1 MKRGTIIL
9 TPFPF
14 TDLSNSKVRPALIV
28 STDKRNDNDNDIIIA
43 FITSVTDAE
52 SSPETNI
59 YLNSNESY
67 FKETGLKVSSIIR
80 TDKLATINKKI
91 ILGEL
96 GFLNT
101 RLLNLVNEKL
111 RIVLDIN

>member
-14 TDLSNSKVRPALIV
+14 TDLSNSKVRPALVV
-28 STDKRNDNDNDIIIA
+28 SSEKRNDNDVIIA
-43 FITSVTDAE
+43 FITSVTDVDN
-52 SSPETNI
+52 SLETNI
-59 YLNSNESY
+59 LLNSNESF

-80 TDKLATINKKI
+80 TDKLATIDKNI

-96 GFLNT
+96 GYLNSQ
-101 RLLNLVNEKL
+101 LLSTVNEKL
-111 RIVLDIN
+111 RIVLGMN

>member
-28 STDKRNDNDNDIIIA
+28 STEKRNDNDIIIA
-43 FITSVTDAE
+43 FITSVTDAV

-59 YLNSNESY
+59 FLNSNESY

-111 RIVLDIN
+111 RIVLDMN